1 MSKTPDNFATWDPLM
16 HVLGGMEEKR
26 PGEYIERLER
36 IGGDQMAASEVL
48 PTDGLDTLPAEWG
61 IVRGQKADD
70 LFTEVTLPAGWR
82 KVRTEHSMLSAAE
95 RLTTVLLAA
104 GLGSNLG
111 IHRDADDLL
120 TADADLAQDIEDGAA
135 LRRLRA
141 ALPQDWEAV
150 PRIAREDIAV
160 EVWSPSGGGSYFEPP
175 QPDIYKSGP
184 TIAAAADACRVAL
197 EAGR

>member
-135 LRRLRA
+135 LRRLREVLPEGWTS
-141 ALPQDWEAV
+141 ALYHYEADDWSVVAYGPGTKV
-150 PRIAREDIAV
+150 RREGR
-160 EVWSPSGGGSYFEPP
+160 SL
-175 QPDIYKSGP
+175 
-184 TIAAAADACRVAL
+184 AAAADACRVAL
-197 EAGR
+197 EVGR

>member
-135 LRRLRA
+135 LRRLRE
-141 ALPQDWEAV
+141 ALPEGGTLSLYQHLGDTPWAV
-150 PRIAREDIAV
+150 AVYDDLGKRLRREGD
-160 EVWSPSGGGSYFEPP
+160 
-175 QPDIYKSGP
+175 
-184 TIAAAADACRVAL
+184 TTAAAADACRVAL

>member
-95 RLTTVLLAA
+95 RLTTVL
-104 GLGSNLG
+104 
-111 IHRDADDLL
+111 DLL

-135 LRRLRA
+135 LRRLRE
-141 ALPQDWEAV
+141 ALPEGWTLSLYQHLGDTPWAV
-150 PRIAREDIAV
+150 AVYDDLGKRLRREGD
-160 EVWSPSGGGSYFEPP
+160 
-175 QPDIYKSGP
+175 
-184 TIAAAADACRVAL
+184 TTAAAADACRVAL